1 MTESAGG
8 AALRVLI
15 VDDEP
20 LARMRLAA
28 LVSQCDGAQVV
39 GEAGDGEAALE
50 AVAELSPD
58 VLLLDINM
66 PGLEGT
72 AVARRLGGRT
82 QPQVVFCTAYENHAV
97 TAFELGAVDYLLK
110 PVRLDRLRE
119 ALARAGRRLEATPR
133 EAPGYL
139 HARQRGEEVRIALD
153 EVIALQAEDKY
164 VVVLHSGGEL
174 LIEDSLRQLEEAY
187 PDQLI
192 RLHRSCL
199 VPRTRLVGLKTLA
212 DGRTLARLTGSEL
225 QPEISRRNL
234 PAVRRLL
241 RMG

>member
-1 MTESAGG
+1 M
-8 AALRVLI
+8 RVLI

-28 LVSQCDGAQVV
+28 LVGQCEGTEVV
-39 GEAGDGEAALE
+39 GQAGDGDAAL
-50 AVAELSPD
+50 AAIAGLAPD

-66 PGLEGT
+66 PGLDGT
-72 AVARRLGGRT
+72 TLARRLGNRPG
-82 QPQVVFCTAYENHAV
+82 PQVVFCTAYENHAV

-119 ALARAGRRLEATPR
+119 ALARAGRRLES
-133 EAPGYL
+133 APKETASAYL

-153 EVIALQAEDKY
+153 QVIALQAEDKY
-164 VVVLHSGGEL
+164 VVVLHGGGEL
-174 LIEDSLRQLEEAY
+174 LIEDSLKQLEEAY
-187 PDQLI
+187 PEQLV

-199 VPRTRLVGLKTLA
+199 VPQARLVGLKTLA
-212 DGRTLARLTGSEL
+212 DGRTLARLAGSEL
-225 QPEISRRNL
+225 QPEVSRRNL